1 MKGKTKMQTTTEATK
16 TQQVIFD
23 MLTTN
28 TGQHMLDSGGDDA
41 RHWQRNAKKTLDE
54 FMSEP
59 YATIDPKYGDAAI
72 SLFHYMS
79 EYLVFDEGLTND
91 FESIA
96 SNYPDEPWLDI
107 IEQFL
112 DALEVADEGE
122 FYSDA
127 RWSFNTYNFD
137 LWRVGQ
143 TLQGSFFG
151 LGKKTYLVVQVHG
164 GADVRGGYTAP
175 KVFQLKGFYGKDEF
189 VLNAADITFRCP
201 KCESLLEIREYSAI
215 YTNPMNEP
223 LDLNSID
230 EMPVCKCGGE
240 WVA

>member
-1 MKGKTKMQTTTEATK
+1 MKTTTEATR

-28 TGQHMLDSGGDDA
+28 TGTDCMDSGGDDG
-41 RHWQRNAKKTLDE
+41 RHWQRNAKKTLDD

-59 YATIDPKYGDAAI
+59 WATIDPKYGDAAI
-72 SLFHYMS
+72 SLFHYMT

-96 SNYPDEPWLDI
+96 SNYQDEGWLNI

-127 RWSFNTYNFD
+127 RWSFNTYNFEN
-137 LWRVGQ
+137 WSVNQ

-151 LGKKTYLVVQVHG
+151 LGKKTYLIVQVHG

-175 KVFQLKGFYGKDEF
+175 KVFQLKGFYGKDDF
-189 VLNAADITFRCP
+189 VLSAGDISFICP
-201 KCESLLEIREYSAI
+201 NCESSLRLEGYSAMF
-215 YTNPMNEP
+215 TNADGEAV
-223 LDLNSID
+223 DIEAT
-230 EMPVCKCGGE
+230 EMPICKCGGE